1 MKKEMIKHIARS
13 EMDEDTMRPEYD
25 FSKAARGVT
34 AKRYAH
40 GTNVVVLDPDV
51 VQIFP
56 NSTAVNEAL
65 RALGAIIKRVPRSKV
80 HKRPSSYL
88 ITDHGR

>member
-1 MKKEMIKHIARS
+1 MKKEKIKHIARS

-65 RALGAIIKRVPRSKV
+65 RALGGIIKRRMSLRLESSPLR
-80 HKRPSSYL
+80 KR
-88 ITDHGR
+88 